1 MYNKVNKVITK
12 SIYLII
18 QKGIIQGRVLT
29 TFLMQHTYV
38 RRMATYNCLCSNSDK
53 HFSLN

>member
-29 TFLMQHTYV
+29 TFLMLHMGACTNHV
-38 RRMATYNCLCSNSDK
+38 DK
-53 HFSLN
+53 RGGGGLLR